1 MSQLALVGSH
11 LILPRSHLDEMKI
24 CHMNMCRWASTARW
38 DRFFFKEYAHDFK
51 MATTSTTRKSSK
63 KYSFKWTPEMAKNLI
78 ESIRSFKASMTFK
91 NLDFDAN
98 KAAQYSAVR
107 ETMAAFIVMMKLYL
121 AQLRPPIGL
130 RTLVNCHMKIG
141 LQ

>member
-1 MSQLALVGSH
+1 
-11 LILPRSHLDEMKI
+11 
-24 CHMNMCRWASTARW
+24 
-38 DRFFFKEYAHDFK
+38 
-51 MATTSTTRKSSK
+51 
-63 KYSFKWTPEMAKNLI
+63 MAKNLI